1 MTLKLITALL
11 LESLTDARLTAEEG
25 RFEDGFVM
33 PFTMKLKSPF
43 ELPPLIV
50 SKIKINLWPALEQ
63 VTFDKPVEAEQL
75 TYPGS

>member
-50 SKIKINLWPALEQ
+50 SKIKINL
-63 VTFDKPVEAEQL
+63 
-75 TYPGS
+75 